1 MAHIVILGAG
11 LGGLSM
17 AYAMRKAARHD
28 DRVTSGHGR
37 AGRTGPCHFVP
48 IEVIRVPTGVSK
60 MGFLIEPTVSMT
72 AGIGWERRS

>member
-28 DRVTSGHGR
+28 DRVTVV
-37 AGRTGPCHFVP
+37 AGGQVLAISC
-48 IEVIRVPTGVSK
+48 
-60 MGFLIEPTVSMT
+60 
-72 AGIGWERRS
+72 RSR